1 MQLEF
6 RTTVAEVA
14 EGAYVV
20 TVSGEADMYNA
31 PELKAEFDSVLHDGA
46 RDVIV
51 DLLEV
56 PFLDSTVLGVL
67 LRTSR
72 LLRSTGGELTVV
84 SDDARILRV
93 FEISGLNGYFRF
105 ERTLAGPVERV
116 LTNAVITR

>member
-1 MQLEF
+1 VQLEF

-14 EGAYVV
+14 ERAYVV

-31 PELKAEFDSVLHDGA
+31 PELKAEFDAVLQDGA

-67 LRTSR
+67 LRAAR
-72 LLRSTGGELTVV
+72 LVRSTGGELTIV

-105 ERTLAGPVERV
+105 DSSLAHAIERTLA
-116 LTNAVITR
+116 NAVVG